1 MPFELPTDLPA
12 CLPTCLPTYLPT
24 YLPTL
29 PTYLPTYLL
38 TYLQNGSG
46 KSTLLKCIASRSVP
60 IPDFVDIWFLDK
72 EADPSDRTA
81 METVID
87 TVRYEKA
94 PTRVGKGS
102 AAGGGWVGLL
112 RGGA

>member
-12 CLPTCLPTYLPT
+12 CLPTYLPTYLLYLPT
-24 YLPTL
+24 YLP
-29 PTYLPTYLL
+29 

-60 IPDFVDIWFLDK
+60 IPDFVDIWFLDR
-72 EADPSDRTA
+72 EAEPTDRTA

-87 TVRYEKA
+87 TVRFEKA

-102 AAGGGWVGLL
+102 AAGGGWVGMLG
-112 RGGA
+112 GGA